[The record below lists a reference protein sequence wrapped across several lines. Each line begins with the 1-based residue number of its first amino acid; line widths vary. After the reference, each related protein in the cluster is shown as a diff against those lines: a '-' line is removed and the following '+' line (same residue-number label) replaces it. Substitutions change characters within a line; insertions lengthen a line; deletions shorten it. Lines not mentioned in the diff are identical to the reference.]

1 MSTFAEFQKTEYE
14 HVAEAHFKANE
25 AISVFFRHYL
35 LVMSLPLPVLGVLFG
50 LIGRNENFEKA
61 ALSLLGVASPFF
73 VGVGVVGSCMV
84 AYIINL
90 KMDVVL
96 YARVVNSIRK
106 YFYDSFEGSHP
117 NKLLMRQLPQSAYVP
132 KYHDRPFASVVLA
145 FATFNALYVA
155 FGIHLLLLTQIN
167 GIDSLAQLGFST
179 YTRGETLGITVLV
192 FLLFCTHFVAYGL
205 FARYREFSY
214 LRGSAIGI
222 DIDGVL
228 NKHREKFCEMAA
240 AKLGKHIRPED
251 IKVLPVHE
259 NSNLS
264 EQITRSDER
273 RIFNDPEYWTSMPA
287 LDGAAD
293 AIKSI
298 KAAFLLPVHIFTHR
312 PWPDVRLIDN
322 ADQTVRRSWRGAAST
337 MAARAGVRLF
347 ARLFVRFA
355 TWWNPR
361 TSIRH
366 ITKYWLRSCGIAF
379 DSLLVERGN
388 ENIIYTRRRYEN
400 RFNYARRKRIRFFVE
415 DDWIKAIKLSYLC
428 DVVFL
433 VDHPYNQ
440 TAEGDPS
447 RHADESIIGRLP
459 ANIVR
464 VKSWLELKKVLSQLV

>member
-1 MSTFAEFQKTEYE
+1 MSTFADFQKTEYE

-25 AISVFFRHYL
+25 AISLFFRHYL

-50 LIGRNENFEKA
+50 LIGRNDNFEKVA
-61 ALSLLGVASPFF
+61 ISLLGVAAPFF
-73 VGVGVVGSCMV
+73 VGVGIVGACMV

-117 NKLLMRQLPQSAYVP
+117 NKLLMRQLPQSTYVP
-132 KYHDRPFASVVLA
+132 AYHDRPFASVVLA
-145 FATFNALYVA
+145 FATFNTLYIV
-155 FGIHLLLLTQIN
+155 FGLHLLLLTQIN
-167 GIDSLAQLGFST
+167 GIGSLAQLGFST
-179 YTRGETLGITVLV
+179 YTRGETVSIATVAL
-192 FLLFCTHFVAYGL
+192 LLFCAHFVAYGL
-205 FARYREFSY
+205 FAHYREFSY

-259 NSNLS
+259 NTNLS
-264 EQITRSDER
+264 DPITRSDER
-273 RIFNDPEYWTSMPA
+273 RIFNDPDYWTSMPE

-298 KAAFLLPVHIFTHR
+298 KTAFLLPVHIFTHR
-312 PWPDVRLIDN
+312 PWPDLRPSESDDKTL
-322 ADQTVRRSWRGAAST
+322 RCRWRS
-337 MAARAGVRLF
+337 AARAMAAQANARALARLWVRL
-347 ARLFVRFA
+347 A
-355 TWWNPR
+355 TGLNHR
-361 TSIRH
+361 ASIRY
-366 ITKYWLRSCGIAF
+366 ITRYWLRSRGIAF

-388 ENIIYTRRRYEN
+388 ENIVHTRGRYEN

-415 DDWIKAIKLSYLC
+415 DDWIKAIKLSYVC

-433 VDHPYNQ
+433 IDHPYNQ
-440 TAEGDPS
+440 TVEGDPS
-447 RHADESIIGRLP
+447 KHADESVIGSLP
-459 ANIVR
+459 ANVVR
-464 VKSWLELKKVLSQLV
+464 VRSWLELKKFLSQLV